1 MRRVLHILGIAAALA
16 SPGAGAAEPS
26 AADLAAGA
34 KLNRAKCAKCHKLY
48 DPAAYDAAAWNA
60 WMAKMK
66 QKARLTD
73 GDYAALKAY
82 LDSSRAGGKKNP
94 EMK

>member
-1 MRRVLHILGIAAALA
+1 MRRALQIIAIAATLA
-16 SPGAGAAEPS
+16 SYGVGAAEPS
-26 AADLAAGA
+26 AAELAAGA

-48 DPAAYDAAAWNA
+48 DPAAYSDVAWNS

-73 GDYAALKAY
+73 SDYASLRAH
-82 LDSSRAGGKKNP
+82 LDSQRAAAAKGATK
-94 EMK
+94 

>member
-1 MRRVLHILGIAAALA
+1 MRRALQIIGIAATLA
-16 SPGAGAAEPS
+16 SYGAGAAEPS
-26 AADLAAGA
+26 AAELAAGA

-48 DPAAYDAAAWNA
+48 DPAAYNEAAWNG

-73 GDYAALKAY
+73 SDYAALRAY
-82 LDSSRAGGKKNP
+82 LDSQRPAAAKGKTQ
-94 EMK
+94 